1 MSFKPTRREWV
12 KMSAMAA
19 AAVAFA
25 GGGHDA
31 VGQNGAGLIK
41 LSGNENPYGPSPKA
55 RKALADAL
63 TGANRYVP
71 PETLAQLESMIAER
85 EGVKPESVVAA
96 TGSGEILC
104 MAAVA
109 FGKKE
114 IVAPT
119 PTFPTLMRYAE
130 LLGATVRNV
139 PLTAAFEHDLAAMR
153 RAVSENTSIVFTC
166 NPNNPTGGLTP
177 NSELRS
183 FITETSK
190 RVPVFSAEAYPE
202 YTDDFPRN
210 SMIDLVRAGENV
222 IVSRTFSKIYGM
234 AGLRVGYGIAKP
246 ELAARLRRYRMT
258 WLNNTSIAAAIAA
271 YADQA
276 FVAESKKRNEELRG
290 WFLKELDTMGVRYAP
305 TVSNFAWVNIGTGV
319 QNYTDRMREKGF
331 LMGRADNGWTRV
343 TIGTADEMRKYVA
356 ALKQIRS

>member
-1 MSFKPTRREWV
+1 MKTTRREWV

-19 AAVAFA
+19 AAAAFA
-25 GGGHDA
+25 GGGHEA
-31 VGQNGAGLIK
+31 AAQNGAGLIK
-41 LSGNENPYGPSPKA
+41 LSGNENPYGPSPRA
-55 RKALADAL
+55 RKALADVL
-63 TGANRYVP
+63 TGANRYAP
-71 PETLAQLESMIAER
+71 QEALARLESDIAER
-85 EGVKPESVVAA
+85 EGVKPESVVVA

-139 PLTAAFEHDLAAMR
+139 PLTPAFEHDLTAMR

-177 NSELRS
+177 NDELRS
-183 FITETSK
+183 FIRETSK
-190 RVPVFSAEAYPE
+190 RVPVFSDEAYLE
-202 YTDDFPRN
+202 YTNDFPRN

-258 WLNNTSIAAAIAA
+258 WLNSISTQVAIAA
-271 YADQA
+271 YEDQS
-276 FVAESKKRNEELRG
+276 FVAESKRKNDEVRG
-290 WFLKELDTMGVRYAP
+290 WFLKEMDSMGLKYAP
-305 TVSNFAWVNIGTGV
+305 TVANFAWLNVGTGA
-319 QNYTDRMREKGF
+319 QNYTERMRERGF

-343 TIGTADEMRKYVA
+343 TIGTAEEMRKYVA

>member
-1 MSFKPTRREWV
+1 
-12 KMSAMAA
+12 MSAMAA

-25 GGGHDA
+25 GGGHEA
-31 VGQNGAGLIK
+31 AAQNGAGLIK

-63 TGANRYVP
+63 AEANRYAP
-71 PETLAQLESMIAER
+71 PEALAKLEGDIAER
-85 EGVKPESVVAA
+85 EGVKPECVVAA

-109 FGKKE
+109 LGKRE

-130 LLGATVRNV
+130 LLGAAVRSV
-139 PLTAAFEHDLAAMR
+139 PLTAAFEHDLPAMR
-153 RAVSENTSIVFTC
+153 RAVSADTSIVFTC

-177 NSELRS
+177 NDELRR
-183 FITETSK
+183 FISETSK
-190 RVPVFSAEAYPE
+190 RVPVFSDEAYLE

-210 SMIDLVRAGENV
+210 SMVDLVRAGEDV

-246 ELAARLRRYRMT
+246 ELAAKLRRYRMT
-258 WLNNTSIAAAIAA
+258 WLNNPSIRAAIAA
-271 YADQA
+271 YADRE
-276 FVAESKKRNEELRG
+276 FVAESKKRNDEVRAWL
-290 WFLKELDTMGVRYAP
+290 LKELDAMGLRFAP
-305 TVSNFAWVNIGTGV
+305 TVSNFVYVNVGIDG
-319 QNYTDRMREKGF
+319 YTDRMREKGF
-331 LMGRADNGWTRV
+331 LMGRVDNGWTRV
-343 TIGTADEMRKYVA
+343 TVGTADEMRKYVA

>member
-25 GGGHDA
+25 GGGHETA
-31 VGQNGAGLIK
+31 AQNGTGMIK
-41 LSGNENPYGPSPKA
+41 LSGNENPYGPSPRA

-63 TGANRYVP
+63 AGANRYAP
-71 PETLAQLESMIAER
+71 QEALAKLETDIAER

-109 FGKKE
+109 FGKRE

-139 PLTAAFEHDLAAMR
+139 PLTPAYEHDPAAMR
-153 RAVSENTSIVFTC
+153 RAVSDNTSTVYVC
-166 NPNNPTGGLTP
+166 NPNNPTGGVTP
-177 NSELRS
+177 TDALRD
-183 FITETSK
+183 FVRETSK
-190 RVPVFSAEAYPE
+190 KVPVFADEAYLE
-202 YTDDFPRN
+202 YTDEFPRN

-246 ELAARLRRYRMT
+246 ELAAQLRRHRMT
-258 WLNNTSIAAAIAA
+258 WLNNPSIAAAIAA

-276 FVAESKKRNEELRG
+276 FVAESKKRNDEVRAA
-290 WFLKELDTMGVRYAP
+290 FLKEMDSMGLKYAP
-305 TVSNFAWVNIGTGV
+305 TVANFAWVNVGTGL
-319 QNYTDRMREKGF
+319 QNYEDRMREKGF

-356 ALKQIRS
+356 ALKQIRT